1 MMKFILTAVMFLL
14 FAETIVAQKSNKNVT
29 NSTTASIN
37 SGSLKAVDTAV
48 TKRVVAIKVKDIVD
62 SPPEYVGG
70 DVALYTFVYQRLRFP
85 NNAEMVDC
93 TVYVGF
99 VVNENGS
106 LSNIA
111 VQKGFNRAYNEEAVR
126 LVEAMPKWKAG
137 VHEGKA
143 TKVAWVI
150 PIKFKLN

>member
-1 MMKFILTAVMFLL
+1 MIKFILSAVMFLL
-14 FAETIVAQKSNKNVT
+14 FAQTMVAQKSKKNV
-29 NSTTASIN
+29 NDNTTASIN
-37 SGSLKAVDTAV
+37 GVGPKSVDTAV
-48 TKRVVAIKVKDIVD
+48 TKRVEAIKVKDIVD

-70 DVALYTFVYQRLRFP
+70 DAARYTFVYQRLRFP

-126 LVEAMPKWKAG
+126 LG
-137 VHEGKA
+137 
-143 TKVAWVI
+143 
-150 PIKFKLN
+150 

>member
-1 MMKFILTAVMFLL
+1 MIKFILTAVMFLL
-14 FAETIVAQKSNKNVT
+14 FVETMVALKSKKNVT

-37 SGSLKAVDTAV
+37 SVGPKAVDTAV
-48 TKRVVAIKVKDIVD
+48 TKRVEPIKVKDIVD
-62 SPPEYVGG
+62 SPPQYVGG
-70 DVALYTFVYQRLRFP
+70 DAALYTFVYQRLRFP
-85 NNAEMVDC
+85 NDAEMVDC

-99 VVNENGS
+99 IVNENGS

-126 LVEAMPKWKAG
+126 LVEAMPKWKVG